1 MFQSLGESDLE
12 AMAGLARQ
20 ITAERGEL
28 IVSQSSDGESLYI
41 VVRGQIRVYLS
52 DETGKEMILGI
63 EGSGAIFGEIAVLDG
78 GSRSASVAAMER
90 TDLLMIE
97 GREFR
102 RLLESHAE
110 LSLGVI
116 AALAGMIRKLT
127 DATQGLAL
135 QSAYR
140 RLVAR
145 RYERAV
151 EEDGQTVVPE
161 RLTHQLLADMIG
173 CSREMVSRIMSDLTK
188 GGYIRTEGKR
198 WLIVRKLPADYRMI
212 GCWIKFSVLRLGWIP
227 RT

>member
-1 MFQSLGESDLE
+1 MAMFQSLGEPDLE
-12 AMAGLARQ
+12 ALASVARQ

-28 IVSQSSDGESLYI
+28 IVSQGSAGESLYI
-41 VVRGQIRVYLS
+41 VARGQIRVYLS
-52 DETGKEMILGI
+52 DETGKEIILGL
-63 EGSGAIFGEIAVLDG
+63 EGPGAIFGEIAVLDEQP
-78 GSRSASVAAMER
+78 RSASVAAMER
-90 TDLLMIE
+90 TELLMIE

-102 RLLESHAE
+102 QLLEAHTG

-145 RYERAV
+145 LYERAV
-151 EEDGQTVVPE
+151 EEDGQTVIPE

-173 CSREMVSRIMSDLTK
+173 CSREMVSRIMSDLAK
-188 GGYIRTEGKR
+188 GGYLRTEDKR
-198 WLIVRKLPADYRMI
+198 WIIERKLPADY
-212 GCWIKFSVLRLGWIP
+212 
-227 RT
+227 

>member
-1 MFQSLGESDLE
+1 MPTSTLKSIKEGLGRVAMFQSLGEPDLE
-12 AMAGLARQ
+12 ALASVARQ

-28 IVSQSSDGESLYI
+28 IVSQGSAGESLYI
-41 VVRGQIRVYLS
+41 VARGQIRVYLS
-52 DETGKEMILGI
+52 DETGKEIILGL
-63 EGSGAIFGEIAVLDG
+63 EGPGAIFGEIAVLDG
-78 GSRSASVAAMER
+78 QPRSASVAAMER
-90 TDLLMIE
+90 TELLMIE

-102 RLLESHAE
+102 QLLEAHTG

-145 RYERAV
+145 LHERAV
-151 EEDGQTVVPE
+151 EEDGQTVIPE

-173 CSREMVSRIMSDLTK
+173 CSREMVSRIMSDLAK
-188 GGYIRTEGKR
+188 GGYLRTEDKR
-198 WLIVRKLPADYRMI
+198 WIIERKLPADY
-212 GCWIKFSVLRLGWIP
+212 
-227 RT
+227 

>member
-1 MFQSLGESDLE
+1 MAMFQSLGEPDLE
-12 AMAGLARQ
+12 ALASVARQ

-28 IVSQSSDGESLYI
+28 IVSQGSAGESLYI
-41 VVRGQIRVYLS
+41 VARGQIRVYLS
-52 DETGKEMILGI
+52 DETGKEIILGL
-63 EGSGAIFGEIAVLDG
+63 EGPGAIFGEIAVLDG
-78 GSRSASVAAMER
+78 QPRSASVAAMER
-90 TDLLMIE
+90 TELLIIE

-102 RLLESHAE
+102 QLLKVHTG

-145 RYERAV
+145 LHERAV
-151 EEDGQTVVPE
+151 EEDGQTVIPE

-173 CSREMVSRIMSDLTK
+173 CSREMVSRIMSDLAK
-188 GGYIRTEGKR
+188 GGYLRTEDKR
-198 WLIVRKLPADYRMI
+198 WIIERKLPADY
-212 GCWIKFSVLRLGWIP
+212 
-227 RT
+227 